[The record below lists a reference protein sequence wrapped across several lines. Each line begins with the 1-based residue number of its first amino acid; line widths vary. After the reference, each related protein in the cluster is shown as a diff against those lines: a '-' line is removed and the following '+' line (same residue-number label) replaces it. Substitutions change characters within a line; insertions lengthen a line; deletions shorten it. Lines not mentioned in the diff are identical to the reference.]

1 MEIQPTETQEE
12 ELKNSIQVLEIDY
25 SEIRAEKKQEIVS
38 GFLKSHLHRKRIV
51 KNALVVLRLYKT
63 PSRVIRI
70 LKMIK
75 EKRNTMAG
83 GENIF
88 KVVSVA
94 DQHYCRINIPPW
106 ESPLFH
112 PFLLSEL
119 NRLEKHNEP
128 THRLTTAFL
137 AITKKC
143 PLKCEH
149 CFEWDNLNQPEK
161 ISTSDIDQMIEKLQS
176 IGTLNIS
183 FTGGEPMLRVKE
195 LVNAIQKYKHKSA
208 FWILTSGFNFTA
220 DNAAALKAAGLTGL
234 IVSIDH
240 HDAYQHDIFRGKEG
254 SFRDALYAVKY
265 SIENEFITVVSTCI
279 TRATATREYLDQFM
293 LFAKDLGVGF
303 VQFFEPKA
311 VGHYAMKDVLLAPEQ
326 IEILEEVL
334 LTYNNELAYK
344 DFPIIVYHGY
354 YQRRMGCMVSGNR
367 AVYVDTNGDF
377 LSCSFCHQKSGSL
390 LDPDFKES
398 IEKMSITGCVD
409 YGNSY

>member
-1 MEIQPTETQEE
+1 
-12 ELKNSIQVLEIDY
+12 
-25 SEIRAEKKQEIVS
+25 
-38 GFLKSHLHRKRIV
+38 
-51 KNALVVLRLYKT
+51 
-63 PSRVIRI
+63 
-70 LKMIK
+70 
-75 EKRNTMAG
+75 
-83 GENIF
+83 
-88 KVVSVA
+88 
-94 DQHYCRINIPPW
+94 
-106 ESPLFH
+106 
-112 PFLLSEL
+112 
-119 NRLEKHNEP
+119 
-128 THRLTTAFL
+128 
-137 AITKKC
+137 
-143 PLKCEH
+143 
-149 CFEWDNLNQPEK
+149 
-161 ISTSDIDQMIEKLQS
+161 MIEKLQS